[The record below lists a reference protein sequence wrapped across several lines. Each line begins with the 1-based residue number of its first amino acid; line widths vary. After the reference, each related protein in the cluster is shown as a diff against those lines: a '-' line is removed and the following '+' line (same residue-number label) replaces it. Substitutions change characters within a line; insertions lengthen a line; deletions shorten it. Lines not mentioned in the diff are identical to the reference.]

1 MRSSQGVIELRKY
14 NISTVKDGIV
24 DKHHTQNFD
33 ISSEVAK
40 SQGGSCC
47 IQESNSFQFLL
58 VNLTINLT
66 CTFPRME
73 HGSEKNKRIILNHP
87 LDGLLE
93 ILTNE

>member
-58 VNLTINLT
+58 IKFDNLT